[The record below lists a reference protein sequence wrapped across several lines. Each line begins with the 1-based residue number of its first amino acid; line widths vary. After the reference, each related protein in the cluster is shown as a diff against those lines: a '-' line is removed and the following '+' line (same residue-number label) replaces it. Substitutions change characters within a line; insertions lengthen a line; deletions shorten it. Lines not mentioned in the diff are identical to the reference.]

1 MFIGYIGKLLWRVI
15 NDYRRTAL
23 KFNEGHVFLHELGWY
38 RDKVVPR

>member
-23 KFNEGHVFLHELGWY
+23 SLIKGMYFYMN
-38 RDKVVPR
+38 

>member
-23 KFNEGHVFLHELGWY
+23 FLHELGWY

>member
-23 KFNEGHVFLHELGWY
+23 KFIKGMY
-38 RDKVVPR
+38 YT